1 MPAKALIDVDGTD
14 AVSKVIL
21 TLLNEFPGLNKGQ
34 QILFAT
40 VDETSGIGFYPTSG
54 AAYLRDNESI
64 TGHVTQACLYPFSV
78 VYRAA
83 PKSEKQRMRIKEFL
97 DTLGKWLEK
106 LPRALQHVYAL
117 FFIIIGWLIFVFED
131 SAAGWSYL
139 TTMLGA
145 NGVFA
150 NGTDI
155 YELARNATFLLIAV
169 IACLPAPKRFFY
181 RALERRPRATAAA
194 SAALSLVTLT
204 LCVAYLVNSSYNPF
218 LYFRF

>member
-106 LPRALQHVYAL
+106 QPITIGDTTYQLDAYPALSSGNRVIKSISRSTPAFLNAAYQDGV
-117 FFIIIGWLIFVFED
+117 ED
-131 SAAGWSYL
+131 WAISIRL
-139 TTMLGA
+139 
-145 NGVFA
+145 
-150 NGTDI
+150 I
-155 YELARNATFLLIAV
+155 YENEFDR
-169 IACLPAPKRFFY
+169 
-181 RALERRPRATAAA
+181 
-194 SAALSLVTLT
+194 
-204 LCVAYLVNSSYNPF
+204 
-218 LYFRF
+218 